1 MGMHTGETPQ
11 GSMTMTILLEGV
23 DLDGIY
29 LGMAEAVATEE
40 PWTFD
45 ISIVALMW
53 LLMWQPVP
61 AEA

>member
-40 PWTFD
+40 PWTLD

-53 LLMWQPVP
+53 LLMWQPAP